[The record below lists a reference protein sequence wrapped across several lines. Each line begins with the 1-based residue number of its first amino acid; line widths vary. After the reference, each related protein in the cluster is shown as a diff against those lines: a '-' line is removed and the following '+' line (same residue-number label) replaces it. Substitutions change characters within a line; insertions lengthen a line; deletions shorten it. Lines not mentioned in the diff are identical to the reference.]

1 MKTTAKIFA
10 TILIAISLT
19 GCAVFPTEAV
29 QLARIEAE
37 VIRHDRDAR
46 SAEARAVLIEFTT
59 ISCSKENN
67 EPCIFRAPASASTPQ
82 GKVRYGF
89 LDGAL
94 DGVINFGIVS
104 KIVGKIN

>member
-1 MKTTAKIFA
+1 MNTAKILS
-10 TILIAISLT
+10 IIVIALSLT
-19 GCAVFPTEAV
+19 GCAAIFPSEAV

-37 VIRHDRDAR
+37 VARHDRDAR
-46 SAEARAVLIEFTT
+46 SAEARATVIEFTSL
-59 ISCSKENN
+59 SCTKASG
-67 EPCIFRAPASASTPQ
+67 EPCVLRASASASAPH

-104 KIVGKIN
+104 KVIDKIR